1 MALVYLVVF
10 SGPAEDVGRISASL
24 TSEQTS
30 DPDDACTTAERET
43 MSVPYW
49 STSIRVGG

>member
-1 MALVYLVVF
+1 MALVYLVAS
-10 SGPAEDVGRISASL
+10 SGAAEDVGRIGASL

-43 MSVPYW
+43 MSVSYL
-49 STSIRVGG
+49 STSSRVGG